1 MARSY
6 PVDNLDVNK
15 VLELYNHGVGVAG
28 IAKRL
33 GFTRTQMI
41 RFFRIHN
48 IHMRNAK
55 EQQIER
61 MKFSTPEQIAHLVDA
76 AHKAN
81 KGRKF
86 TVEEKE
92 RYAIGRYKSKNVKS
106 IYERIFIKTLDE
118 LNIKYEFQFPIGVYN
133 VDFLID
139 GVIVELFGGGWHC
152 SGYHKDLFPVRTKFL
167 LNKNYPIL
175 FVFATDEK
183 LFEKEI
189 YEKIIPMI
197 KKMKISD
204 KGKFTILWKN
214 GEYSSC
220 GDISNVETALIKPYT
235 AIRNKKTGRFESVRR
250 QVNFI
255 KA

>member
-1 MARSY
+1 MPRSY

-15 VLELYNHGVGVAG
+15 VLELYNHGIGVAG

-33 GFTRTQMI
+33 GFTRTQMM
-41 RFFRIHN
+41 RFFRRNH
-48 IHMRNAK
+48 IHMRNPR

-76 AHKAN
+76 AHKAS

-86 TVEEKE
+86 DVEEKE
-92 RYAIGRYKSKNVKS
+92 RRAVGRYKSKKINS
-106 IYERIFIKTLDE
+106 IYEQIFIKILDE
-118 LNIKYEFQFPIGVYN
+118 LNIKYEFQLPIGVYN

-139 GVIVELFGGGWHC
+139 GVIVELFGGDWHC
-152 SGYHKDLFPVRTKFL
+152 SGYHKEIFPTRTKFL
-167 LNKNYPIL
+167 LTQNYPIL
-175 FVFATDEK
+175 FVFANDK
-183 LFEKEI
+183 NLFEKEI

-197 KKMKISD
+197 KKMKTSD

-214 GEYSSC
+214 GEYSSS
-220 GDISNVETALIKPYT
+220 GDISNVETALIRPYT

-250 QVNFI
+250 
-255 KA
+255 

>member
-1 MARSY
+1 MPRPNPAY
-6 PVDNLDVNK
+6 GLDVNQ
-15 VLELYNHGVGVAG
+15 VLDLYNKGIGVAG
-28 IAKRL
+28 IAKKL

-41 RFFRIHN
+41 GFFKRNH
-48 IHMRNAK
+48 IHMRNPR

-61 MKFSTPEQIAHLVDA
+61 MKFSTPEQISHLVEA
-76 AHKAN
+76 AHKAT
-81 KGRKF
+81 KGRKI

-92 RYAIGRYKSKNVKS
+92 RHAVGRYKSKNVKS

-139 GVIVELFGGGWHC
+139 GVIVELFGGEWHC
-152 SGYHKDLFPVRTKFL
+152 SGYHKDIFPVRTKFL

-175 FVFATDEK
+175 FVFTNDEQ

-214 GEYSSC
+214 GEYSSG
-220 GDISNVETALIKPYT
+220 GDISNVETALIRPYT
-235 AIRNKKTGRFESVRR
+235 AIRNKKTGRFESVKR